1 MPKTAKDVSSILET
15 KVDQIAS
22 DMGASFF
29 YRWLIFNRKTEPR
42 KECYREELLGLDSDF
57 V

>member
-15 KVDQIAS
+15 KVDQIAL

-29 YRWLIFNRKTEPR
+29 PRWLIFNRKTEPR
-42 KECYREELLGLDSDF
+42 KESYREELLGLDSDF